1 MRNTRG
7 LVARARRA
15 AESLM
20 PDTCEVVAVT
30 GRTTNPDGSVSPT
43 YGPPV
48 YAGKCKIQRLRGS
61 FPQTPIAGEHLWTLE
76 SLELHVPVNGTAA
89 ISVDHRV
96 RITASIESDNV
107 GRVFRVKS
115 DDRKSLQSA
124 IRLQVEEV
132 TG

>member
-1 MRNTRG
+1 MRNPRG
-7 LVARARRA
+7 AIGRARRA

-20 PDTCEVVAVT
+20 LDACTIAAVT
-30 GRTTNPDGSVSPT
+30 GTTTNPDGSVSPT

-48 YAGKCKIQRLRGS
+48 YTGRCKLQRLRGS
-61 FPQTPIAGEHLWTLE
+61 FPQNPKAGDRLWTLE
-76 SLELHVPVNGTAA
+76 STELHVPVSGTEN
-89 ISVDHRV
+89 IEVGHRV
-96 RITASIESDNV
+96 TVTASFDPVNV

-115 DDRKSLQSA
+115 GDRKTLQSA